1 MSRVVPSG
9 ARSKKVQFIL
19 SGMNP
24 ICVSAQAR
32 IEHGLRTTENCNL
45 IGNKW
50 AVDMLRKHIVNGTT
64 RHAYLFAGPPGL
76 GRRTLALRFA
86 QALNCITPAAPGI
99 PCGECRDCKQIA
111 AMHHADMTVIQA
123 ESEGGTLKVDQ
134 IREAR
139 RTLVLKPYQASYR
152 VALFLRFQEAND
164 NAANALLKTLEEAPS
179 YAVLILTADNPEQ
192 LLPTIVSRC
201 EVLRLRPLRVDDV
214 TNELERRGIENGRAK
229 LIAHISGGRFGYALR
244 LLEDD
249 ALLGWR
255 EERLN
260 DLQTLLSAS
269 RVEKFA
275 YAEKL
280 SKDKESMRQAILV
293 WLSYWRD
300 VMLRTVQAETPLV
313 NVDRNLEIE
322 DVAGKLDLS
331 AARQMVCTLEG
342 ALEKMERNVNSR
354 LLAEVLLL
362 DLPKV

>member
-1 MSRVVPSG
+1 MTS
-9 ARSKKVQFIL
+9 
-19 SGMNP
+19 NW
-24 ICVSAQAR
+24 
-32 IEHGLRTTENCNL
+32 NL
-45 IGNKW
+45 IGHEW
-50 AVDMLRKHIVNGTT
+50 AVDMLKKHIINGTT
-64 RHAYLFAGPPGL
+64 RHAYLFAGPPGV

-86 QALNCITPAAPGI
+86 QALNCQTPIEPGV
-99 PCGECRDCKQIA
+99 PCGECRDCRQIA
-111 AMHHADMTVIQA
+111 AMQHADLTVVQA

-139 RTLVLKPYQASYR
+139 KTLTLKPYQANHR

-201 EVLRLRPLRVDDV
+201 EVLRLRALPVEQVRK
-214 TNELERRGIENGRAK
+214 ELETRGLETDRAK
-229 LIAHISGGRFGYALR
+229 LITHISGGRLGYALHMIEDES
-244 LLEDD
+244 LLER
-249 ALLGWR
+249 R

-260 DLQTLLSAS
+260 DLQTLISAS

-280 SKDKESMRQAILV
+280 ARDKESMRHAILI

-300 VMLRTVQAETPLV
+300 VMLRSAQAATPLV
-313 NVDRNLEIE
+313 NVDRNVEIE
-322 DVAGKLDLS
+322 ELASRLS
-331 AARQMVCTLEG
+331 LSTVRTVVCQLEDT
-342 ALEKMERNVNSR
+342 LEKMERNVNSR

-362 DLPKV
+362 DLPRM

>member
-1 MSRVVPSG
+1 M
-9 ARSKKVQFIL
+9 I
-19 SGMNP
+19 N
-24 ICVSAQAR
+24 
-32 IEHGLRTTENCNL
+32 NNWNL
-45 IGNKW
+45 VGHEW
-50 AVDMLRKHIVNGTT
+50 AVDMLKKHVINGTT

-86 QALNCITPAAPGI
+86 QALNCPTPVDAGI

-111 AMHHADMTVIQA
+111 TMWHADLTIIQA

-134 IREAR
+134 IRETR
-139 RTLVLKPYQASYR
+139 RILTLKPYQANYR

-201 EVLRLRPLRVDDV
+201 EVLRLRPLKIESVQSA
-214 TNELERRGIENGRAK
+214 LENRGVETSLAK
-229 LIAHISGGRFGYALR
+229 LIAHISGGRFGYGLR
-244 LLEDD
+244 LIENE
-249 ALLGWR
+249 ALLEKR

-260 DLQTLLSAS
+260 DLQSLISAS

-275 YAEKL
+275 YADKL
-280 SKDKESMRQAILV
+280 ARDKESMRQAVLI

-300 VMLRTVQAETPLV
+300 VMLRSAQAETPLV
-313 NVDRNLEIE
+313 NVDRNVEIE
-322 DVAGKLDLS
+322 DLAGRLNLS
-331 AARQMVCTLEG
+331 IARRAVSDFEDV
-342 ALEKMERNVNSR
+342 LEKMERNVNSR